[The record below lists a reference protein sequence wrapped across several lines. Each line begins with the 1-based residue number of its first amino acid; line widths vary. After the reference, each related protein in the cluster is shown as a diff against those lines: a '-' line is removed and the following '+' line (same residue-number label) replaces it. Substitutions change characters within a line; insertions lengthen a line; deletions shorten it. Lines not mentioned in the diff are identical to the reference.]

1 MNRKEYKL
9 LVEGWNGYLNEIS
22 SDISGVTKIK
32 SFVDRI
38 VALREET
45 GKDIKIRARL
55 SGTVLE
61 VFLINYSVLRMNG
74 VFYQKAWLNHLGNV
88 DRDVKVAGERD
99 PYVIKYSDVG
109 GGFGPLL
116 YEIGLEIISCKKG
129 GALMS
134 DRGEVS
140 EEAEMV
146 WDRYLRR
153 SKTEFNLEAVKMDFT
168 DESWDDVMYSAPF
181 SDMSEEEQERFKQTK
196 KYTPDDTSDDIYQY
210 SAILN
215 SAGKGNFVDGDWKNF
230 ESSLTYAFYKNEP
243 EIINYIKDLEKDLS
257 LSLIEI
263 DL

>member
-9 LVEGWNGYLNEIS
+9 LVEGWNGYLNEIA
-22 SDISGVTKIK
+22 SDISGITKIK

-55 SGTVLE
+55 NGTVLE
-61 VFLINYSVLRMNG
+61 VNLLNYSVLRMNG
-74 VFYQKAWLNHLGNV
+74 VFYQKAWLNHLGTV
-88 DRDVKVAGERD
+88 DRNVKVNGERD

-116 YEIGLEIISCKKG
+116 YEIGLEIVSCNLG

-140 EEAEMV
+140 EEAERV

-153 SKTEFNLEAVKMDFT
+153 SKSEFNIEAIKMDFT
-168 DESWDDVMYSAPF
+168 DESWNDVMYDAPF
-181 SDMSEEEQERFKQTK
+181 SDMSDEEQERFKQTK
-196 KYTPDDTSDDIYQY
+196 KYTEDDPTDDIYQY

-215 SAGKGNFVDGDWKNF
+215 SAEKGVFVDGDWKNF
-230 ESSLTYAFYKNEP
+230 ESPLAYAFFKHET
-243 EIINYIKDLEKDLS
+243 EIINYIHDLDK
-257 LSLIEI
+257 SLIEI
-263 DL
+263 LL

>member
-22 SDISGVTKIK
+22 SDMSGVTKIK

-55 SGTVLE
+55 NGTVLE
-61 VFLINYSVLRMNG
+61 VNLLNYSVLRMNG

-88 DRDVKVAGERD
+88 DREVKVDGTRD

-116 YEIGLEIISCKKG
+116 YEIGLEIVSCNLG

-140 EEAEMV
+140 EEAESV
-146 WDRYLRR
+146 WDRYLSR
-153 SKTEFNLEAVKMDFT
+153 SKSEFNLEAVKMDFS
-168 DESWDDVMYSAPF
+168 DESWDDVMYDTPF
-181 SDMSEEEQERFKQTK
+181 ADMSDEEQERFKQTQ

-215 SAGKGNFVDGDWKNF
+215 SAKKGNFVDGDWKNF
-230 ESSLTYAFYKNEP
+230 ESPLAYAYYKLEPEVLTYIES
-243 EIINYIKDLEKDLS
+243 LEENIL
-257 LSLIEI
+257 EI
-263 DL
+263 DI

>member
-9 LVEGWNGYLNEIS
+9 LVEGWQSFLKES
-22 SDISGVTKIK
+22 PVDISGVTKIK

-45 GKDIKIRARL
+45 GKDIKLEAFFN
-55 SGTVLE
+55 GTVLE
-61 VFLINYSVLRMNG
+61 VKLVNFSSMSDNKVE
-74 VFYQKAWLNHLGNV
+74 YQKAWLNHLGIV
-88 DRDVKVAGERD
+88 DRNVRVDGDREA
-99 PYVIKYSDVG
+99 YVIKGSEVA

-116 YEIGLEIISCKKG
+116 YEIGLEIISCTVG

-140 EEAEMV
+140 DEAERV

-153 SKTEFNLEAVKMDFT
+153 SKSEFNLEAVKMDFS
-168 DESWDDVMYSAPF
+168 DESWDDVMYNQPF
-181 SDMSEEEQERFKQTK
+181 SDMTEEEQESFKQTK

-215 SAGKGNFVDGDWKNF
+215 SAEKGNFVDGDWKNF
-230 ESSLTYAFYKNEP
+230 ESPLAYAYYKNEP
-243 EIINYIKDLEKDLS
+243 EIINYIKDLEKDLN

>member
-1 MNRKEYKL
+1 MKRKNCKI
-9 LVEGWNGYLNEIS
+9 LVESWRCYLNEIA

-45 GKDIKIRARL
+45 GKDIKIKAFFNG
-55 SGTVLE
+55 SVLE
-61 VFLINYSVLRMNG
+61 VTLENYSVISMNK
-74 VFYQKAWLNHLGNV
+74 VFYQKAWLNHFGNV
-88 DRDVKVAGERD
+88 DRDVKVNGERD

-134 DRGEVS
+134 DRSEVS
-140 EEAEMV
+140 EEAEGV

-168 DESWDDVMYSAPF
+168 DESWEDVMYDAPF
-181 SDMSEEEQERFKQTK
+181 SDMSEEEQERFKKTK
-196 KYTPDDTSDDIYQY
+196 KYTEDDPTDDIYQY

-215 SAGKGNFVDGDWKNF
+215 SAERGVFVDGDWKNF
-230 ESSLTYAFYKNEP
+230 ESPLAYAYYKLEP
-243 EIINYIKDLEKDLS
+243 EILTYIENLEEN
-257 LSLIEI
+257 LIEI
-263 DL
+263 NI

>member
-45 GKDIKIRARL
+45 GKDIKLEAFFN
-55 SGTVLE
+55 GTVLE
-61 VFLINYSVLRMNG
+61 VKLINFSSMSDNKVE
-74 VFYQKAWLNHLGNV
+74 YQKAWLNHLGIV
-88 DRDVKVAGERD
+88 DRNVRVDGDREA
-99 PYVIKYSDVG
+99 YVIKGSEVA

-116 YEIGLEIISCKKG
+116 YEIGLEIISCKLG
-129 GALMS
+129 CALMS

-140 EEAEMV
+140 EEAERV

-153 SKTEFNLEAVKMDFT
+153 AKSELNLEAVKMDFSG
-168 DESWDDVMYSAPF
+168 ESWDDVMYYEPF
-181 SDMSEEEQERFKQTK
+181 SDMSDEEQERFKQTE
-196 KYTPDDTSDDIYQY
+196 KYTPNDTSDDIYQY

-215 SAGKGNFVDGDWKNF
+215 SAKKGNFVDGDWKNF
-230 ESSLTYAFYKNEP
+230 ESPLAYAFYKNET
-243 EIINYIKDLEKDLS
+243 EIINYIEDLDLN
-257 LSLIEI
+257 LIEI
-263 DL
+263 DLT

>member
-9 LVEGWNGYLNEIS
+9 LVEGWQNFLKESPVN
-22 SDISGVTKIK
+22 ISGITKIK

-38 VALREET
+38 VTLRGET

-55 SGTVLE
+55 NGTILE
-61 VFLINYSVLRMNG
+61 VNLLNYSVLRMNG

-88 DRDVKVAGERD
+88 DRNVKVDGDRD

-116 YEIGLEIISCKKG
+116 YEVGLEIVSCNLG

-140 EEAEMV
+140 EEAERV

-153 SKTEFNLEAVKMDFT
+153 SKSEFNIEAIKMDFT
-168 DESWDDVMYSAPF
+168 DESWDDVMYDAPF
-181 SDMSEEEQERFKQTK
+181 SDMTDEDQERFKKTK
-196 KYTPDDTSDDIYQY
+196 KYTEDDPTDDIYQY

-215 SAGKGNFVDGDWKNF
+215 SAEKGVFVDGDWKNF
-230 ESSLTYAFYKNEP
+230 ESPLAYAFYKLEP
-243 EIINYIKDLEKDLS
+243 EILNYIKS
-257 LSLIEI
+257 LDENLIEI

>member
-9 LVEGWNGYLNEIS
+9 LVEGWKGYLNEIA

-55 SGTVLE
+55 NGTVLE
-61 VFLINYSVLRMNG
+61 VNLLNYSVLRMNG
-74 VFYQKAWLNHLGNV
+74 VFYQKAWLNHLGTV
-88 DRDVKVAGERD
+88 DRNVKVNGERD

-116 YEIGLEIISCKKG
+116 YEIGLEIVSCNLD

-134 DRGEVS
+134 DRSEVS
-140 EEAEMV
+140 EEAERV

-153 SKTEFNLEAVKMDFT
+153 AKSEFNLEAVKMDFS
-168 DESWDDVMYSAPF
+168 DESWDDVMYDAPF
-181 SDMSEEEQERFKQTK
+181 SDMSDEEQERFKQTK
-196 KYTPDDTSDDIYQY
+196 KYTEDDPTDDIYQY

-215 SAGKGNFVDGDWKNF
+215 SAEKGNFVDGDWKNF
-230 ESSLTYAFYKNEP
+230 ESPLAYAYYKLEP
-243 EIINYIKDLEKDLS
+243 EVLNYIETLDEN
-257 LSLIEI
+257 LIEI